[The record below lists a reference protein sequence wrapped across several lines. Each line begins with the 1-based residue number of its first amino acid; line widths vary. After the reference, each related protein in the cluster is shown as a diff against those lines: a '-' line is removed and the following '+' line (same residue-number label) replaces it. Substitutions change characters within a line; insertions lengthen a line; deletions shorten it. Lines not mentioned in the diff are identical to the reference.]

1 MKAKITGTLAI
12 IAIAVIGVLVF
23 VFSKSA
29 AVEAGYPFQ
38 RAKVS
43 WARKVSA
50 RLSGMWNG
58 AAAKAENVRLK
69 SALEALGGADD

>member
-29 AVEAGYPFQ
+29 AVESVYPFQ

-43 WARKVSA
+43 
-50 RLSGMWNG
+50 
-58 AAAKAENVRLK
+58 
-69 SALEALGGADD
+69 